1 MKPHYLTPLFS
12 PRNVAVVGASDT
24 PGSVGQAIFAN
35 LLAGN
40 FQGKLYPVNLHHR
53 VVGGIP
59 AYTRDVKH
67 NKPFWCNQYKLVRK
81 MCEVVSQSENGRVAI
96 VRMVPTDWK
105 CPNGIWGVVD
115 RSNGD
120 AMELVPT
127 AKMSLEQY
135 CSKAFS
141 AGFVKPQNRKSLAD
155 VVMYYNGKPVG
166 SFEYIEE

>member
-1 MKPHYLTPLFS
+1 MKKLKGVISAAVLSLYLLTP
-12 PRNVAVVGASDT
+12 AHADG
-24 PGSVGQAIFAN
+24 G
-35 LLAGN
+35 
-40 FQGKLYPVNLHHR
+40 FQGAIK
-53 VVGGIP
+53 GGIP

-127 AKMSLEQY
+127 AKMPLEQY

>member
-1 MKPHYLTPLFS
+1 MKKLKGVISAAVLSLYLLTP
-12 PRNVAVVGASDT
+12 AHADG
-24 PGSVGQAIFAN
+24 G
-35 LLAGN
+35 
-40 FQGKLYPVNLHHR
+40 FQGAIK
-53 VVGGIP
+53 GGIP

-141 AGFVKPQNRKSLAD
+141 AGFVKPQNPALIPPPLAGWPGWFRFICG
-155 VVMYYNGKPVG
+155 VGQKPSDRNRLTSG
-166 SFEYIEE
+166 SGWSR

>member
-1 MKPHYLTPLFS
+1 MNRKLKGVVSAAALSLYLLTPAHADVF
-12 PRNVAVVGASDT
+12 G
-24 PGSVGQAIFAN
+24 G
-35 LLAGN
+35 
-40 FQGKLYPVNLHHR
+40 FQGAIK
-53 VVGGIP
+53 GGIP

-120 AMELVPT
+120 AMELVPA

-135 CSKAFS
+135 CSTAFS
-141 AGFVKPQNRKSLAD
+141 AGFVKPRNRKSLAD
-155 VVMYYNGKPVG
+155 VVMYYNGKPID
-166 SFEYIEE
+166 SFEYLEE